1 MFEFTL
7 IPKKSEPTAAET
19 AYDVV
24 IIGGGAAGFSTAI
37 YTARD
42 GLKTLVLEKST
53 TGGLAGTTELIENY
67 AGFPEGINGM
77 ELLARFRQQAERF
90 GTTVAEFAEVLRLEP
105 LAPGQ
110 ITIHTTDQVYRAR
123 AVVIATGSHPKH
135 LNVPGE
141 AELYGRGLSYCATCD
156 GPLFRDK
163 AVVVIGAGNSG
174 LQESA
179 NLVHYVKSV
188 TIVEFLPTSKAEKIL
203 QERVFG
209 HPKVQTFFNHQVIAI
224 EGTTAVT
231 GVRVQDRT
239 TGAER
244 VIPAEGVFIY
254 AGYQPETGFVQGLLE
269 LDRWGYIKTDTHLRT
284 SVPGIFA
291 AGDVRADNVAQVAVA
306 VGDGARA
313 ALAVREY
320 LAGLSPA

>member
-1 MFEFTL
+1 MFEFTI
-7 IPKKSEPTAAET
+7 IPKKSEPAATAA
-19 AYDVV
+19 AYDLIV
-24 IIGGGAAGFSTAI
+24 IGGGAAGFSTAI

-67 AGFPEGINGM
+67 AGFPEGIGGA
-77 ELLARFRQQAERF
+77 ELMVRFRQQAERF
-90 GTTVAEFAEVLRLEP
+90 GATVAEFAEVLKLEP
-105 LAPGQ
+105 VAPGM
-110 ITIHTTDQVYRAR
+110 IKVHTTEQVYQTQ
-123 AVVIATGSHPKH
+123 AVVIATGSHPKK

-156 GPLFRDK
+156 GPLFRGK

-174 LQESA
+174 LQEST
-179 NLVHYVKSV
+179 NLVNYVKSLTV
-188 TIVEFLPTSKAEKIL
+188 LEFLPTSKAEKIL

-209 HPKVQTFFNHQVIAI
+209 HPKVQSLFNQQVTAI

-231 GVRVQDRT
+231 GVRMKDRT
-239 TGAER
+239 TGEER

-254 AGYQPETGFVQGLLE
+254 AGYLPETGFVQGLLE
-269 LDRWGYIKTDTHLRT
+269 LDRWGYIRTDAQLRT
-284 SVPGIFA
+284 TVPGIFA
-291 AGDVRADNVAQVAVA
+291 AGDVRADNLAQVAVA
-306 VGDGARA
+306 VGDGAKA

-320 LAGLSPA
+320 LAALHG